1 MGEEYKMSRVPVP
14 SRFGEHVPHLND
26 GEIECSVLV
35 DQEQLIRAKL
45 YTNREE
51 YIKTLPQHI
60 KFLEAGVAWGYYS
73 DLVVNATNPELVH
86 LVDWFRGDL
95 KCWSWR
101 KFGECKCEPVKHEL
115 LYTPETHAQYIRDKF
130 KKYNTTVFEGDA
142 RKILPTLDTQ
152 YDYIYLDTLNDR
164 KSIRPLTYSAAE
176 LTKPGSVIGFNDYV
190 IYDGII
196 GDCQYFTYNV
206 VNEFLMYN
214 KNWYVDGLALH
225 PLGFYDIYI
234 KRES

>member
-1 MGEEYKMSRVPVP
+1 MARIPVNP
-14 SRFGEHVPHLND
+14 RFGENVDPIGKD
-26 GEIECSVLV
+26 EIECSVSV
-35 DQEQLIRAKL
+35 SQKQLNAAKI

-51 YIKTLPQHI
+51 YIKTLPQNI

-73 DLVVNATNPELVH
+73 ELVAKQTNPSLIH
-86 LVDWFRGDL
+86 LIDYFRGDL

-101 KFGECKCEPVKHEL
+101 KFGECKCDGIKHEL
-115 LYTPETHAQYIRDKF
+115 LYTPETHAQFIKDKF
-130 KKYNTTVFEGDA
+130 KEYDTTVFEGDA
-142 RKILPTLDTQ
+142 RKILPTINTT

-164 KSIRPLTYSAAE
+164 KSIRPLLHTAAE
-176 LTKPGSVIGFNDYV
+176 KTKPGSIIGLNDYV

-214 KNWYVDGLALH
+214 ENWYVDGLALH
-225 PLGFYDIYI
+225 QLGFFDIYL
-234 KRES
+234 KRET